1 MPLGKALGA
10 TFSLPQDQ
18 GGQMAPA
25 STARAEQPMFPE
37 MKGADQGI
45 LEAAPGTAE
54 SESYIE
60 SIMDLENWLIDA
72 YSQGIRPDKPNLR
85 DPGAIAANKLY
96 RSKVANIKRQAAQL
110 ASMKKLNDQVQAN
123 IMKGDFYAM
132 GPTATDPMS
141 GMPMAPTT
149 EDYGRLVSTDI
160 APMVKAFQGTSP
172 KGNVYDTVGLID
184 ATDRFNKTIEATN
197 VYYDDLAAKFPNP
210 QYQQNIEAARQQSMD
225 VLNTLRPMGK
235 VPTSKGK
242 GKGPS
247 QADID
252 KRMEKLAKIRIG
264 DEEIMKEQVGQKL
277 LGRTIAD
284 IKFVDKGSALQD
296 DFGNPIEGSPEY
308 AQEDMIVYSQRTAE
322 GDIVPIAAIASADIA
337 TQNDLFNTEEK
348 NIPIDVIRDRKP
360 FEVAPRVSQ
369 AFTEEDENNVQ
380 RLFQGDQ
387 TMLSKLKAPGVTSIR
402 VVEVPWY
409 QAGSDHI
416 EVVSNG
422 VTEKIVIGEP
432 GSEERIKELY
442 VQAKGGGGAGKWDKH
457 KR

>member
-132 GPTATDPMS
+132 GGTGTDPLS

-149 EDYGRLVSTDI
+149 EDYNRLVSTDI

-172 KGNVYDTVGLID
+172 KGNIYDTVGLID
-184 ATDRFNKTIEATN
+184 ANKRFGETQAATN
-197 VYYDDLAAKFPNP
+197 AYYDDLAAKFPNP

-235 VPTSKGK
+235 APTESQRKRGDRQKDLEWRNTELEQAKQGVPEVITKLGSQTKYLGK
-242 GKGPS
+242 PVSRAEYIEAGTETG
-247 QADID
+247 QTED
-252 KRMEKLAKIRIG
+252 KIRFFTLNKSGSRFKEAELGEVAATDRVALNDILNSRQHFKA
-264 DEEIMKEQVGQKL
+264 DFEELEGLAPAEMVEERV
-277 LGRTIAD
+277 R
-284 IKFVDKGSALQD
+284 
-296 DFGNPIEGSPEY
+296 DFT
-308 AQEDMIVYSQRTAE
+308 QEDLDNIERIQA
-322 GDIVPIAAIASADIA
+322 GDDSIK
-337 TQNDLFNTEEK
+337 DL
-348 NIPIDVIRDRKP
+348 I
-360 FEVAPRVSQ
+360 
-369 AFTEEDENNVQ
+369 
-380 RLFQGDQ
+380 
-387 TMLSKLKAPGVTSIR
+387 KAPGVTKI
-402 VVEVPWY
+402 EYGTEYPFGI
-409 QAGSDHI
+409 GSRSDI
-416 EVVSNG
+416 IITWDDGTKEEMPLKG
-422 VTEKIVIGEP
+422 RRTREKL
-432 GSEERIKELY
+432 RELY
-442 VQAKGGGGAGKWDKH
+442 KRTKEAGGATSKFDKY
-457 KR
+457 KRQ